1 MPHQAEILAVGTELL
16 LGNIANTNAQFLSEL
31 LASVGIDVLYHT
43 AVGDNPRRLRQAVE
57 IARGRCDLLVFTGG
71 LGPTYD
77 DMTKETVAEAFGLA
91 LEYHPEVMEEIQCY
105 FDNVFHRPMPACNR
119 QQAMLPQGCTVLH
132 NPVGTAP
139 GCIFTADGVTAVLL
153 PGVPHECRYL
163 AEHALLPWLQGCSGG
178 VICSH
183 DLRVFGLTEPR
194 VQELLGDL
202 MDRAENPSLAPYAKP
217 GEVMLRLTAKG
228 ESPQDCQ
235 ERMAPLFWDVRS
247 RLGDCLYGVDV
258 SSLEEVVI
266 TRLRQKGLTL
276 SAAESCTGGLIAK
289 RLTDVPGASAAFLG
303 GVVSY
308 TNAVK
313 ALWCWWCCFWC
324 SSCLPARSTLHQR
337 SAPAHRPVSG
347 RSTSRILPAPTK
359 WSSRFIPVRMKSI
372 RTFRK
377 CFPACAVSDGSA
389 RTIPPTPTNF
399 RWIPSP

>member
-16 LGNIANTNAQFLSEL
+16 LGNITNTNAQFLSEL
-31 LASVGIDVLYHT
+31 LASAGIDVLYHT
-43 AVGDNPRRLRQAVE
+43 AVGDNPQRLRAAVE
-57 IARGRCDLLVFTGG
+57 TARGRCDLLVFTGG

-119 QQAMLPQGCTVLH
+119 RQAMLPQGCTVLH

-139 GCIFTADGVTAVLL
+139 GCIFTAEGVTAVLL

-178 VICSH
+178 VIRSH

-313 ALWCWWCCFWC
+313 AGVLGVPRD
-324 SSCLPARSTLHQR
+324 LLEQYG
-337 SAPAHRPVSG
+337 PVSE
-347 RSTSRILPAPTK
+347 
-359 WSSRFIPVRMKSI
+359 PV
-372 RTFRK
+372 
-377 CFPACAVSDGSA
+377 A
-389 RTIPPTPTNF
+389 RA
-399 RWIPSP
+399 